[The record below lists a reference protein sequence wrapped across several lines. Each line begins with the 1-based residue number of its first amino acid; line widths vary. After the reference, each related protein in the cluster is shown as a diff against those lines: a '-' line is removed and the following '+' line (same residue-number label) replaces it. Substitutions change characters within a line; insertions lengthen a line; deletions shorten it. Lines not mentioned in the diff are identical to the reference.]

1 MTENKSVTEKSY
13 SLSELSITSSNGKK
27 FDVFSQLV
35 ELSIFED
42 IYSPTMSGTLTI
54 SDSIDLFSEIP
65 LSGFEFLTIS
75 LEKPDGWFD
84 VILSKTFRIYKMDV
98 QGVNLATSSNQV
110 YTLFFCSEEN
120 LISESRKISK
130 SYKGKKISE
139 IVKDIVENHL
149 ETSENKFFEENIDQ
163 TFGVF
168 DIVIPYMTPLN
179 AITWLSNRAVS
190 SGSQITSANY
200 LFYENNF
207 GYNFK
212 SIEKLFQARTKAK
225 YTYRPK
231 NIDTAT
237 EPLETLIFNAI
248 RYDFIKVFDIL
259 SNVNSGMFSSK
270 LLSFDIL
277 RQKVTEQNFNYNTLF
292 TNARHVEPRGAPFHS
307 QYKDRTGKIITENH
321 SSVVKLY
328 PTTKDHNTDSSITR
342 YQPGIRPNLVEN
354 WLLSRISQLSQLN
367 YFKLKLVVPG
377 NMYVTVGDIIEFD
390 VPLTTIRVSGEETYN
405 PYHSGRYLI
414 TAVRHKIDIRSYE
427 MIIEATRD
435 CVSFN
440 YPDSSLNDQEIDVT
454 QG

>member
-13 SLSELSITSSNGKK
+13 SISELSITGSNGTKVDILG
-27 FDVFSQLV
+27 FLV

-42 IYSPTMSGTLTI
+42 IYSPTMSGMLMM
-54 SDSIDLFSEIP
+54 SDSVDLFSEIP
-65 LSGFEFLTIS
+65 LSGFEFLTVA

-84 VILSKTFRIYKMDV
+84 AVLAKTFRIYKMDV

-120 LISESRKISK
+120 LVSESRKISK
-130 SYKGKKISE
+130 SYKSKKISE
-139 IVKDIVENHL
+139 MVKDIVENYL
-149 ETSENKFFEENIDQ
+149 ETSENKFFDENIDQ

-168 DIVIPYMTPLN
+168 DIVIPFMTPLN

-190 SGSQITSANY
+190 SGSQSASANY
-200 LFYENNF
+200 LFYENSF

-231 NIDTAT
+231 NIDTPT

-248 RYDFIKVFDIL
+248 RYDFIKVFDVLTSI
-259 SNVNSGMFSSK
+259 NAGMFSSK
-270 LLSFDIL
+270 LLAFDIL
-277 RQKVTEQNFNYNTLF
+277 RQKVTEQNFDYNTLF
-292 TNARHVEPRGAPFHS
+292 NSAKHVEQRAAPFHN
-307 QYKDRTGKIITENH
+307 QYKDRTGNMITENH

-342 YQPGIRPNLVEN
+342 YQPGIKPNLVEN

-390 VPLTTIRVSGEETYN
+390 IPLTTIRVPGEETYN

-414 TAVRHKIDIRSYE
+414 TAVRHIITIKGYE
-427 MIIEATRD
+427 MVIEATRD

-440 YPDSSLNDQEIDVT
+440 YPNSTLNDQDVDV
-454 QG
+454 G